1 MQRVCLMG
9 ELGERFGAEHTYY
22 NLRNGADAIK
32 LLCINMPEFKDYLLT
47 SEENGIGYQV
57 IQGGVDFEYE
67 DLLLPFGERELVIVP
82 VVSGSGGGSTGQI
95 LAGVGLV
102 AFAILTAG
110 AGAGFLG
117 LGAGLTGTAATGPLA
132 VGFAVQS
139 GFVLGSAAST
149 IIGAFGASLLLSGV
163 ASALSPQPQ
172 VPTLGGYGGNTYGG
186 SGRMGSRNRTNGPE
200 NVTSGIDG
208 QQSYAYTGA
217 ANSVGVGATVPLA
230 YGKVLIGSHLLK
242 SKFQIADE
250 SDPVLTS
257 LRAPSTDTIR
267 LGNEI
272 LTNEF
277 SDKSGVIAR
286 RVYQTAFNTQAYF
299 DPVSAYGVT
308 NSTQLIRTDVQNER
322 RYASLQVY
330 GGYLASVEQYSDFNV
345 ALSLENG
352 LYDQAGGT
360 GTTYVDGYI
369 SYEIKV
375 YRGTVLDDGFLVA
388 ADSATIQGL
397 IFEGQFFGWMHRLEL
412 GDIESES
419 IVSVQV
425 EVISAETV
433 ANGSTGSNPIYLRL
447 NSVGYQLY

>member
-57 IQGGVDFEYE
+57 VQGGIDFDYE
-67 DLLLPFGERELVIVP
+67 DLALPFGERELVIVP
-82 VVSGSGGGSTGQI
+82 VVSGSGGSVGKI

-102 AFAILTAG
+102 ALSFLLPG
-110 AGAGFLG
+110 AGIFGATSLFGVTAAQGGAVLAG
-117 LGAGLTGTAATGPLA
+117 LGT
-132 VGFAVQS
+132 VIS
-139 GFVLGSAAST
+139 GV
-149 IIGAFGASLLLSGV
+149 GASLILGGV
-163 ASALSPQPQ
+163 AQAISPQPQ
-172 VPTLGGYGGNTYGG
+172 VPTLGGFGANYGAGA
-186 SGRMGSRNRTNGPE
+186 RMGSRNRTNGPE
-200 NVTSGIDG
+200 SVTSGIDG

-257 LRAPSTDTIR
+257 LRAAGAQTVR
-267 LGNEI
+267 LGNEV
-272 LTNEF
+272 LTDDF

-286 RVYQTAFNTQAYF
+286 RVYKTGFNTQAF
-299 DPVSAYGVT
+299 FNDVGAYGVT
-308 NSTQLIRTDVQNER
+308 NSPQLIRTDVQGQR
-322 RYASLQVY
+322 RLASLQVY
-330 GGYLASVEQYSDFNV
+330 GGYMASVAQYSDFNV
-345 ALSLENG
+345 ALSIEDG
-352 LYDQAGGT
+352 LYDQAGGA

-375 YRGTVLDDGFLVA
+375 YRGTEIADGFLVA

-397 IFEGQFFGWMHRLEL
+397 LWGGQFFGWMHRLEL
-412 GDIESES
+412 GDIETES
-419 IVSVQV
+419 LVTVQV

-433 ANGSTGSNPIYLRL
+433 ANGSAGNNPIYLRL
-447 NSVGYQLY
+447 NSIGYQLY

>member
-32 LLCINMPEFKDYLLT
+32 LLCINMPEFKDYLLA

-82 VVSGSGGGSTGQI
+82 VVSGSGEGVGKI
-95 LAGVGLV
+95 LAGIGLI
-102 AFAILTAG
+102 ALAIINPFG
-110 AGAGFLG
+110 A
-117 LGAGLTGTAATGPLA
+117 AA
-132 VGFAVQS
+132 
-139 GFVLGSAAST
+139 
-149 IIGAFGASLLLSGV
+149 IGAFGLSAPIAVTSLLPAIGGIGLSLALTGV
-163 ASALSPQPQ
+163 AQMISPQPQ
-172 VPTLGGYGGNTYGG
+172 IPTLGGFGGNFAGG
-186 SGRMGSRNRTNGPE
+186 SSRMGSRNRTNGPE

-250 SDPVLTS
+250 SDPVLSS
-257 LRAPSTDTIR
+257 LRAPGTQTIR

-272 LTNEF
+272 LTDNF
-277 SDKSGVIAR
+277 SDKSGVTAR
-286 RVYQTAFNTQAYF
+286 RVYKTRFNTQAYF
-299 DPVSAYGVT
+299 SEVSSRGVT
-308 NSTQLIRTDVQNER
+308 NNPQLIRTDVREQR
-322 RYASLQVY
+322 RTASLQVY
-330 GGYLASVEQYSDFNV
+330 GGYLASTVQYSDFNV

-352 LYDQAGGT
+352 LYDFAGGA
-360 GTTYVDGYI
+360 GTTLVDGYI

-375 YRGTVLDDGFLVA
+375 YRGTEIADGFLVA

-397 IFEGQFFGWMHRLEL
+397 LFEGQFFGWMHRLEL
-412 GDIESES
+412 GDIETES
-419 IVSVQV
+419 LVTVQV
-425 EVISAETV
+425 EVINAETV
-433 ANGSTGSNPIYLRL
+433 PNGTTGSNPIYLRL
-447 NSVGYQLY
+447 NSIGYQLY

>member
-22 NLRNGADAIK
+22 NLRNAADAIK
-32 LLCINMPEFKDYLLT
+32 LLCINMPEFKDFLLE

-57 IQGGVDFEYE
+57 LQGGVDFSYE
-67 DLLLPFGERELVIVP
+67 DMLLPFGERELVIVP
-82 VVSGSGGGSTGQI
+82 VVSGSGDAGSQI
-95 LAGVGLV
+95 LAGIGLIALTIITGGIASAGV
-102 AFAILTAG
+102 A
-110 AGAGFLG
+110 LG
-117 LGAGLTGTAATGPLA
+117 GLFGIGTVGTAI
-132 VGFAVQS
+132 VG
-139 GFVLGSAAST
+139 
-149 IIGAFGASLLLSGV
+149 IGASLVLGGV
-163 ASALSPQPQ
+163 AQALSPQPQ
-172 VPTLGGYGGNTYGG
+172 IPTLGGFG
-186 SGRMGSRNRTNGPE
+186 STSYSGGRMGSRNRTNGPE

-257 LRAPSTDTIR
+257 LRAPSIDTIR

-299 DPVSAYGVT
+299 NPVSAYGVT

>member
-1 MQRVCLMG
+1 MG

-22 NLRNGADAIK
+22 NLRNAADAIK
-32 LLCINMPEFKDYLLT
+32 LLCINMPEFKDYLLE

-57 IQGGVDFEYE
+57 LQGGVDFDYE

-82 VVSGSGGGSTGQI
+82 VVSGSGESVGQI
-95 LAGVGLV
+95 LVGVGLV
-102 AFAILTAG
+102 ALAFVAPYLLAG
-110 AGAGFLG
+110 AVWNGALTLSAANTIFGITTTLG
-117 LGAGLTGTAATGPLA
+117 VLGAGLA
-132 VGFAVQS
+132 VR
-139 GFVLGSAAST
+139 
-149 IIGAFGASLLLSGV
+149 GV
-163 ASALSPQPQ
+163 ASLLSPQPQ
-172 VPTLGGYGGNTYGG
+172 IPTIGGFGGGNFGG
-186 SGRMGSRNRTNGPE
+186 GRMGSRNRTNGPE

-208 QQSYAYTGA
+208 QQSYAYTGP

-242 SKFQIADE
+242 SKFQVADE

-257 LRAPSTDTIR
+257 LRAPGISTIR

-272 LTNEF
+272 LTDEF

-286 RVYQTAFNTQAYF
+286 RVYQTAFNTQQYF
-299 DPVSAYGVT
+299 SLVGQYGVT

-322 RYASLQVY
+322 RFASLQVY

-352 LYDQAGGT
+352 LYDQAGGA

-369 SYEIKV
+369 GYEIKV

-412 GDIESES
+412 GDIETES

-433 ANGSTGSNPIYLRL
+433 ANGTTGSNPIYLRL
-447 NSVGYQLY
+447 NSIGYSLY

>member
-1 MQRVCLMG
+1 MG
-9 ELGERFGAEHTYY
+9 ELGERFGAKHTYY
-22 NLRNGADAIK
+22 NLRNAADAIK
-32 LLCINMPEFKDYLLT
+32 LLCINMPEFKDYLLE

-57 IQGGVDFEYE
+57 LQGGVDFNYE

-82 VVSGSGGGSTGQI
+82 VVSGSGGSTGQI
-95 LAGVGLV
+95 LTGIGLIAAAIILGPAAG
-102 AFAILTAG
+102 
-110 AGAGFLG
+110 GFLG
-117 LGAGLTGTAATGPLA
+117 LGAGLGGATGAGAALSLGLIGGGAASA
-132 VGFAVQS
+132 VGA
-139 GFVLGSAAST
+139 LGLAFLIGGAAQ
-149 IIGAFGASLLLSGV
+149 
-163 ASALSPQPQ
+163 ALSPQPQ
-172 VPTLGGYGGNTYGG
+172 IPTSGGFGSVSYGG
-186 SGRMGSRNRTNGPE
+186 SSRMGSRNRTNGPE

-257 LRAPSTDTIR
+257 LRAPSTDTMR

-299 DPVSAYGVT
+299 NPVSAYGVT

-330 GGYLASVEQYSDFNV
+330 GGYMASVEQYSDFNV

-412 GDIESES
+412 GDIETES

>member
-22 NLRNGADAIK
+22 NLRNAADAIK
-32 LLCINMPEFKDYLLT
+32 LLCINMPEFKDYLLE

-57 IQGGVDFEYE
+57 LQGGVDFNYE

-82 VVSGSGGGSTGQI
+82 VVSGSGGSTGQI
-95 LAGVGLV
+95 LTGIGLIAAAIILGPAAG
-102 AFAILTAG
+102 
-110 AGAGFLG
+110 GFLG
-117 LGAGLTGTAATGPLA
+117 LGAGLGGATGAGAALSLGLIGGGAASA
-132 VGFAVQS
+132 VGA
-139 GFVLGSAAST
+139 LGLAFLIGGAAQ
-149 IIGAFGASLLLSGV
+149 
-163 ASALSPQPQ
+163 ALSPQPQ
-172 VPTLGGYGGNTYGG
+172 IPTSGGFGSVSYGG
-186 SGRMGSRNRTNGPE
+186 SSRMGSRNRTNGPE

-257 LRAPSTDTIR
+257 LRAPSTDTMR

-299 DPVSAYGVT
+299 NPVSAYGVT

-330 GGYLASVEQYSDFNV
+330 GGYMASVEQYSDFNV

>member
-22 NLRNGADAIK
+22 NLRNAADAIK
-32 LLCINMPEFKDYLLT
+32 LLCINMPEFKDYLLE

-57 IQGGVDFEYE
+57 LQGGVDFDYE
-67 DLLLPFGERELVIVP
+67 DLLLPFGERDLVIVP
-82 VVSGSGGGSTGQI
+82 VLSGSGEGAGQI

-102 AFAILTAG
+102 ALAFVTGGASLFGLALTPILG
-110 AGAGFLG
+110 G
-117 LGAGLTGTAATGPLA
+117 
-132 VGFAVQS
+132 
-139 GFVLGSAAST
+139 
-149 IIGAFGASLLLSGV
+149 IGASLLLGGV
-163 ASALSPQPQ
+163 AQALSPQPQ
-172 VPTLGGYGGNTYGG
+172 IPTLGGFGAVNYGAG
-186 SGRMGSRNRTNGPE
+186 SRMGSRNRTNGPE

-286 RVYQTAFNTQAYF
+286 RIYKTAFNTQAYF
-299 DPVSAYGVT
+299 NPVSAYGVT

-330 GGYLASVEQYSDFNV
+330 GGYMASVEQYSDFNV

-375 YRGTVLDDGFLVA
+375 YRGDVLDDGFLVA

-412 GDIESES
+412 GDIETES

>member
-22 NLRNGADAIK
+22 NLRNAADAIK
-32 LLCINMPEFKDYLLT
+32 LLCINMPEFKDFLLE

-57 IQGGVDFEYE
+57 LQGGVDFTYE

-82 VVSGSGGGSTGQI
+82 VVSGSGDSFTN
-95 LAGVGLV
+95 
-102 AFAILTAG
+102 ILTGIGLIAAAIILGPAAG
-110 AGAGFLG
+110 GFLG
-117 LGAGLTGTAATGPLA
+117 LGLGLSGAGAGIIGG
-132 VGFAVQS
+132 V
-139 GFVLGSAAST
+139 AAS
-149 IIGAFGASLLLSGV
+149 IIGGIGLSLALGGV
-163 ASALSPQPQ
+163 AQMLAPQPQ
-172 VPTLGGYGGNTYGG
+172 IPSLGGFGTMTYGG
-186 SGRMGSRNRTNGPE
+186 GSRMGSRNRTNGPE

-257 LRAPSTDTIR
+257 LRAPSIDTIR

-286 RVYQTAFNTQAYF
+286 RVYQTVFNTQAYF
-299 DPVSAYGVT
+299 NPVSAYGVT

-330 GGYLASVEQYSDFNV
+330 GGYMASVEQYSDFNV

-375 YRGTVLDDGFLVA
+375 YRGDVLDDGFLVA

-412 GDIESES
+412 GDIETES

-433 ANGSTGSNPIYLRL
+433 ANGTTGSNPIYLRL
-447 NSVGYQLY
+447 NSIGYSLY

>member
-1 MQRVCLMG
+1 MG

-22 NLRNGADAIK
+22 NLRNAADAIK
-32 LLCINMPEFKDYLLT
+32 LLCINMPEFKDYLLE

-57 IQGGVDFEYE
+57 LQGGVDFDYE
-67 DLLLPFGERELVIVP
+67 DLLLPFGERDLVIVP
-82 VVSGSGGGSTGQI
+82 VLSGSGEGAGQI

-102 AFAILTAG
+102 ALAFV
-110 AGAGFLG
+110 
-117 LGAGLTGTAATGPLA
+117 TG
-132 VGFAVQS
+132 
-139 GFVLGSAAST
+139 
-149 IIGAFGASLLLSGV
+149 GASLFGLALTPILNLIGANLILGGV
-163 ASALSPQPQ
+163 AQALSPQPQ
-172 VPTLGGYGGNTYGG
+172 IPTLGGFGAVNYGAG
-186 SGRMGSRNRTNGPE
+186 SRMGSRNRTNGPE

-257 LRAPSTDTIR
+257 LRAPSIDTIR

-330 GGYLASVEQYSDFNV
+330 GGYMASVEQYSDFNV

-369 SYEIKV
+369 SYDIKV
-375 YRGTVLDDGFLVA
+375 YRGDVLDDGFLVA

-412 GDIESES
+412 GDIETES

>member
-57 IQGGVDFEYE
+57 IQGGIDFDYE
-67 DLLLPFGERELVIVP
+67 DLALPFGERELVIVP
-82 VVSGSGGGSTGQI
+82 VVSGSGGSVGKI

-102 AFAILTAG
+102 ALSFLLPG
-110 AGAGFLG
+110 AGIFGATSLFGVTAAQGGAVLAG
-117 LGAGLTGTAATGPLA
+117 LGT
-132 VGFAVQS
+132 VIS
-139 GFVLGSAAST
+139 GV
-149 IIGAFGASLLLSGV
+149 GASLILGGV
-163 ASALSPQPQ
+163 AQAISPQPQ
-172 VPTLGGYGGNTYGG
+172 VPTLGGFGANYGAGA
-186 SGRMGSRNRTNGPE
+186 RMGSRNRTNGPE
-200 NVTSGIDG
+200 SVTSGIDG

-257 LRAPSTDTIR
+257 LRAAGAQTVR
-267 LGNEI
+267 LGNEV
-272 LTNEF
+272 LTGDF

-286 RVYQTAFNTQAYF
+286 RVYKTGFNTQAF
-299 DPVSAYGVT
+299 FNDVGAYGVT
-308 NSTQLIRTDVQNER
+308 NSPQLIRTDVRGQR
-322 RYASLQVY
+322 RLASLQVY
-330 GGYLASVEQYSDFNV
+330 GGYMASVAQYSDFNV
-345 ALSLENG
+345 ALSIEDG
-352 LYDQAGGT
+352 LYDQAGGA

-375 YRGTVLDDGFLVA
+375 YRGTEIADGFLVA

-397 IFEGQFFGWMHRLEL
+397 LWGGQFFGWMHRLEL
-412 GDIESES
+412 GDIETES
-419 IVSVQV
+419 LVTVQV

-433 ANGSTGSNPIYLRL
+433 ANGSAGNNPIYLRL
-447 NSVGYQLY
+447 NSIGYQLY

>member
-22 NLRNGADAIK
+22 NLRNAADAIK
-32 LLCINMPEFKDYLLT
+32 LLCINMPEFKDFLLE
-47 SEENGIGYQV
+47 SEENGIGYQ
-57 IQGGVDFEYE
+57 ILQGGVDFDYE

-82 VVSGSGGGSTGQI
+82 VVSGSGESAGQI
-95 LAGVGLV
+95 LAGIGLV
-102 AFAILTAG
+102 ALAFVTGG
-110 AGAGFLG
+110 ATIG
-117 LGAGLTGTAATGPLA
+117 LFGLAAPLA
-132 VGFAVQS
+132 VAPI
-139 GFVLGSAAST
+139 LGG
-149 IIGAFGASLLLSGV
+149 IGASLILGGV
-163 ASALSPQPQ
+163 AQAISPQPQ
-172 VPTLGGYGGNTYGG
+172 VPTLGGFGAVNYGAG
-186 SGRMGSRNRTNGPE
+186 SRMGSRNRTNGPE

-257 LRAPSTDTIR
+257 LRAPSTDTMR

-272 LTNEF
+272 LTDEF

-286 RVYQTAFNTQAYF
+286 RVYQTVFNTQQYF
-299 DPVSAYGVT
+299 DPVGQYGVT

-322 RYASLQVY
+322 RLASLQVY
-330 GGYLASVEQYSDFNV
+330 GGYMASVEQYSDFNV
-345 ALSLENG
+345 ALSLQNG
-352 LYDQAGGT
+352 LYDQAGGA

-375 YRGTVLDDGFLVA
+375 YRGDVLDDGFLVA

-412 GDIESES
+412 GDIETES

-433 ANGSTGSNPIYLRL
+433 ANGTTGSNPIYLRL
-447 NSVGYQLY
+447 NSIGYSLY

>member
-1 MQRVCLMG
+1 
-9 ELGERFGAEHTYY
+9 
-22 NLRNGADAIK
+22 
-32 LLCINMPEFKDYLLT
+32 
-47 SEENGIGYQV
+47 
-57 IQGGVDFEYE
+57 
-67 DLLLPFGERELVIVP
+67 
-82 VVSGSGGGSTGQI
+82 
-95 LAGVGLV
+95 
-102 AFAILTAG
+102 
-110 AGAGFLG
+110 
-117 LGAGLTGTAATGPLA
+117 
-132 VGFAVQS
+132 
-139 GFVLGSAAST
+139 
-149 IIGAFGASLLLSGV
+149 
-163 ASALSPQPQ
+163 
-172 VPTLGGYGGNTYGG
+172 
-186 SGRMGSRNRTNGPE
+186 MGSRNRTNGPE

-257 LRAPSTDTIR
+257 LRAPSIDTIR

-330 GGYLASVEQYSDFNV
+330 GGYMASVEQYSDFNV

-375 YRGTVLDDGFLVA
+375 YRGDVLDDGFLVA

-412 GDIESES
+412 GDIETES

>member
-22 NLRNGADAIK
+22 NLRNAADAIK
-32 LLCINMPEFKDYLLT
+32 LLCINMPEFKDYLLE

-57 IQGGVDFEYE
+57 LQGGVDFNYE

-82 VVSGSGGGSTGQI
+82 VVSGSGDAGSQI
-95 LAGVGLV
+95 LAGIGLIALTIITGGIASAGV
-102 AFAILTAG
+102 A
-110 AGAGFLG
+110 LG
-117 LGAGLTGTAATGPLA
+117 GLFGIGTVGTAI
-132 VGFAVQS
+132 VG
-139 GFVLGSAAST
+139 
-149 IIGAFGASLLLSGV
+149 IGASLVLGGV
-163 ASALSPQPQ
+163 AQALSPQPQ
-172 VPTLGGYGGNTYGG
+172 VPTLGGFGTTTYGG
-186 SGRMGSRNRTNGPE
+186 GSRMGSRNRTNGPE

-257 LRAPSTDTIR
+257 LRAPSIDTIR

-330 GGYLASVEQYSDFNV
+330 GGYMASVEQYSDFNV

-375 YRGTVLDDGFLVA
+375 YRGDVLDDGFLVA

-412 GDIESES
+412 GDIETES

>member
-1 MQRVCLMG
+1 
-9 ELGERFGAEHTYY
+9 
-22 NLRNGADAIK
+22 
-32 LLCINMPEFKDYLLT
+32 
-47 SEENGIGYQV
+47 
-57 IQGGVDFEYE
+57 
-67 DLLLPFGERELVIVP
+67 
-82 VVSGSGGGSTGQI
+82 
-95 LAGVGLV
+95 
-102 AFAILTAG
+102 
-110 AGAGFLG
+110 
-117 LGAGLTGTAATGPLA
+117 
-132 VGFAVQS
+132 
-139 GFVLGSAAST
+139 
-149 IIGAFGASLLLSGV
+149 
-163 ASALSPQPQ
+163 
-172 VPTLGGYGGNTYGG
+172 
-186 SGRMGSRNRTNGPE
+186 MGSRNRTNGPE

-257 LRAPSTDTIR
+257 LRAPSTDTMR

-286 RVYQTAFNTQAYF
+286 RVYQTVFNTQQYF
-299 DPVSAYGVT
+299 SPVGQYGVT

-322 RYASLQVY
+322 RFASLQVY

-397 IFEGQFFGWMHRLEL
+397 IFEGQFFGWMHRMEL
-412 GDIESES
+412 GDIEAES

-433 ANGSTGSNPIYLRL
+433 ANGTTGSNPIYLRL
-447 NSVGYQLY
+447 NSIGYSLY

>member
-67 DLLLPFGERELVIVP
+67 DLLLPFGEKELVIVP
-82 VVSGSGGGSTGQI
+82 VLTGSGDAGGQI
-95 LAGVGLV
+95 LAGIGLI
-102 AFAILTAG
+102 ALTIITGGIASAG
-110 AGAGFLG
+110 AALG
-117 LGAGLTGTAATGPLA
+117 GLFGIGTVGTAI
-132 VGFAVQS
+132 VG
-139 GFVLGSAAST
+139 
-149 IIGAFGASLLLSGV
+149 IGASLVLGGV
-163 ASALSPQPQ
+163 AQILAPQPQ
-172 VPTLGGYGGNTYGG
+172 VPTLGGFGNTNFGG
-186 SGRMGSRNRTNGPE
+186 GARMGSRNRTNGPE

-250 SDPVLTS
+250 SDPVLSS
-257 LRAPSTDTIR
+257 LRAPGTQTVR
-267 LGNEI
+267 LGNEV
-272 LTNEF
+272 LTDDF

-286 RVYQTAFNTQAYF
+286 RVYKTGFNTQAYF
-299 DPVSAYGVT
+299 SEVSSYGVT
-308 NSTQLIRTDVQNER
+308 NDPQLIRTDIQEQR
-322 RYASLQVY
+322 RTASLQVY
-330 GGYLASVEQYSDFNV
+330 GGYLASTTQYSDFNV
-345 ALSLENG
+345 ALSIENG
-352 LYDQAGGT
+352 LYDFAGGA
-360 GTTYVDGYI
+360 GTTLVDGYI

-375 YRGTVLDDGFLVA
+375 YRGTEIADGFLVA

-397 IFEGQFFGWMHRLEL
+397 LFEGQFFGWMHRLEL
-412 GDIESES
+412 GDIETES
-419 IVSVQV
+419 LVTVQV
-425 EVISAETV
+425 EVINAETV
-433 ANGSTGSNPIYLRL
+433 PNGTTGSNPIYLRL
-447 NSVGYQLY
+447 NSIGYQLY

>member
-1 MQRVCLMG
+1 MG
-9 ELGERFGAEHTYY
+9 ELGERFGAKHTYY
-22 NLRNGADAIK
+22 NLRNAADAIK
-32 LLCINMPEFKDYLLT
+32 LLCINMPEFKDYLLE

-57 IQGGVDFEYE
+57 LQGGVDFSYE
-67 DLLLPFGERELVIVP
+67 DLILPFGERDLVIVP
-82 VVSGSGGGSTGQI
+82 VVSGSGEAVGQI

-102 AFAILTAG
+102 ALAFVTGGASLFGLALTPILG
-110 AGAGFLG
+110 G
-117 LGAGLTGTAATGPLA
+117 
-132 VGFAVQS
+132 
-139 GFVLGSAAST
+139 
-149 IIGAFGASLLLSGV
+149 IGASLLLGGV
-163 ASALSPQPQ
+163 AQALSPQPQ
-172 VPTLGGYGGNTYGG
+172 IPTLGGFGAVNYGAG
-186 SGRMGSRNRTNGPE
+186 SRMGSRNRTNGPE

-257 LRAPSTDTIR
+257 LRAPSIDTIR

-299 DPVSAYGVT
+299 NPVSAYGVT

-330 GGYLASVEQYSDFNV
+330 GGYMASVEQYSDFNV

-412 GDIESES
+412 GDIETES

>member
-22 NLRNGADAIK
+22 NLRNAADAIK
-32 LLCINMPEFKDYLLT
+32 LLCINMPEFKDYLLE

-57 IQGGVDFEYE
+57 LQGGVDFSYE
-67 DLLLPFGERELVIVP
+67 DLILPFGERDLVIVP
-82 VVSGSGGGSTGQI
+82 VLSGSGEGGGKV
-95 LAGVGLV
+95 LAGIGLV
-102 AFAILTAG
+102 ALSFLLPGAGIFG
-110 AGAGFLG
+110 AGAGLLG
-117 LGAGLTGTAATGPLA
+117 ITG
-132 VGFAVQS
+132 S
-139 GFVLGSAAST
+139 AST
-149 IIGAFGASLLLSGV
+149 IAALTSVGSALSVFGASLILGGV
-163 ASALSPQPQ
+163 AQALSPQPQ
-172 VPTLGGYGGNTYGG
+172 IPTLGGFG
-186 SGRMGSRNRTNGPE
+186 STSYSGGRMGSRNRTNGPE

-257 LRAPSTDTIR
+257 LRAPSIDTIR

-299 DPVSAYGVT
+299 NPVSAYGVT

-330 GGYLASVEQYSDFNV
+330 GGYMASVEQYSDFNV

-412 GDIESES
+412 GDIETES

>member
-1 MQRVCLMG
+1 MG
-9 ELGERFGAEHTYY
+9 ELGERFGAKHTYY
-22 NLRNGADAIK
+22 NLRNAADAIK
-32 LLCINMPEFKDYLLT
+32 LLCINMPEFKDYLLE

-57 IQGGVDFEYE
+57 LQGGVDFTYE

-82 VVSGSGGGSTGQI
+82 VVSGSGDAGGKL
-95 LAGVGLV
+95 LAGIGLI
-102 AFAILTAG
+102 ALSFLLPG
-110 AGAGFLG
+110 AGIFGTTSIFGVTAAQGGAVLAG
-117 LGAGLTGTAATGPLA
+117 LGTAI
-132 VGFAVQS
+132 
-139 GFVLGSAAST
+139 ST
-149 IIGAFGASLLLSGV
+149 IGASLILGGV
-163 ASALSPQPQ
+163 AQALSPQPQ
-172 VPTLGGYGGNTYGG
+172 VPTLGGFGSTTYSGG
-186 SGRMGSRNRTNGPE
+186 SRMGSRNRTNGPE

-257 LRAPSTDTIR
+257 LRAPGISTIR

-272 LTNEF
+272 LTDDF

-286 RVYQTAFNTQAYF
+286 RIYKTKFNTQQYF
-299 DPVSAYGVT
+299 SPVSAYGVT

-330 GGYLASVEQYSDFNV
+330 GGYMASVEQYSDFNV

-375 YRGTVLDDGFLVA
+375 YRGDVLDDGFLVA
-388 ADSATIQGL
+388 GDSATIQGL

-412 GDIESES
+412 GDIETES

-425 EVISAETV
+425 EVIAAETV
-433 ANGSTGSNPIYLRL
+433 ANGTTGSNPIYLRL
-447 NSVGYQLY
+447 NSIGYSLY